1 MSDSGNDRPAT
12 PAERKLPPGMLTPE
26 EVAARLA
33 AEGPSSFGRR
43 LRDTAE
49 EWIYDLNARGHW
61 LFGAYEWLNVQCAR
75 LVFRGVRRR
84 AMRYTAKLVGKSG
97 CAEMRFLTPDDEEI
111 FAALLSRFDFAHQ
124 PPHALDAVT
133 AGRVLRRASYLPFG
147 IFYQGELVGYVLV
160 RYLAPRSAF
169 TGVWSIP
176 AVYNNGFSQA
186 AVAAT
191 HPFMRSQWLH
201 DYVTVPLDNIWSLQG
216 AQWAGWRIIRSN
228 KHFHVLLR
236 TAEFSDDTSA
246 SDS

>member
-1 MSDSGNDRPAT
+1 MSDPVDDCTETPPERGLPA
-12 PAERKLPPGMLTPE
+12 GMLSPE
-26 EVAARLA
+26 EVEARLA
-33 AEGPSSFGRR
+33 SQGPSSAGQR
-43 LRDTAE
+43 LRNTAE

-61 LFGAYEWLNVQCAR
+61 LFGAYEWLNGQCAR

-84 AMRYTAKLVGKSG
+84 AMRYTATLTGKRG
-97 CAEMRFLTPDDEEI
+97 RAEMRFLTPDDEEI

-133 AGRVLRRASYLPFG
+133 AGKVLRRASYLPFG
-147 IFYQGELVGYVLV
+147 IFYEGELVGYVLV

-176 AVYNNGFSQA
+176 SVYNNGFSQA

-191 HPFMRSQWLH
+191 HPFMRSQWLF
-201 DYVTVPLDNIWSLQG
+201 DYVTVPLDNVWSLQG

-228 KHFHVLLR
+228 KRFHVLLR
-236 TAEFSDDTSA
+236 GAELPEDLPARD
-246 SDS
+246 

>member
-1 MSDSGNDRPAT
+1 MSNSGDDRPAR
-12 PAERKLPPGMLTPE
+12 PAKQTLPRGMLSPE
-26 EVAARLA
+26 EVEARLA
-33 AEGPSSFGRR
+33 TQGPSSLSRR
-43 LRDTAE
+43 LRDAAE
-49 EWIYDLNARGHW
+49 EWVYDLNARGHW

-84 AMRYTAKLVGKSG
+84 AMRYTATLEGNNG
-97 CAEMRFLTPDDEEI
+97 RAEMRFLTPADEAE
-111 FAALLSRFDFAHQ
+111 FATLLSRFNFDHQ

-147 IFYQGELVGYVLV
+147 IFFEGELSGYVLV

-191 HPFMRSQWLH
+191 HPFMRSQWLN
-201 DYVTVPLDNIWSLQG
+201 DFVTVPLDNVWSLQG

-228 KHFHVLLR
+228 QRFHVLLR
-236 TAEFSDDTSA
+236 DAQLPEMTSA
-246 SDS
+246 RD

>member
-1 MSDSGNDRPAT
+1 MSDASDDRPAP
-12 PAERKLPPGMLTPE
+12 PAKRALPPGMLSPE
-26 EVAARLA
+26 EVEARLA
-33 AEGPSSFGRR
+33 AQGPSSLGGR
-43 LRDTAE
+43 LRGAAE

-84 AMRYTAKLVGKSG
+84 AMSYTATLEGKG
-97 CAEMRFLTPDDEEI
+97 GRAEMRFLTPSDEEG

-133 AGRVLRRASYLPFG
+133 AGRVLRRTSYLPFG
-147 IFYQGELVGYVLV
+147 IFYAGELVGYVLV

-176 AVYNNGFSQA
+176 AVYNKGFSQA
-186 AVAAT
+186 AVKAT
-191 HPFMRSQWLH
+191 HPFMRSQWLF
-201 DYVTVPLDNIWSLQG
+201 DYVTVPLENVWSLQG

-228 KHFHVLLR
+228 KRFHVLLR
-236 TAEFSDDTSA
+236 GTEILDNV
-246 SDS
+246 